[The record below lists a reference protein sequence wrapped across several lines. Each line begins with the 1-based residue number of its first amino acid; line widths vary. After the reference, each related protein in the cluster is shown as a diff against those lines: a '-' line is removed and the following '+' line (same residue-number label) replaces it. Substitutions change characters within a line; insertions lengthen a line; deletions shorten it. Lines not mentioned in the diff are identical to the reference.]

1 MKCSPFD
8 LKDYFLKELT
18 IPQAAQ
24 VEEHI
29 HTCPECRDEFD
40 QLRLTE
46 AALFSLRDE
55 EIPQRI
61 AFVSDKI
68 FEPSPWRRWISGF
81 WGSAGR
87 LGFASAAM
95 LSAAIVFSSVNKTP
109 APAPAKDLV
118 AIQPTVATGPTAE
131 EIQARIDKAVTAAV
145 EKAVSQSKE
154 TTQLV
159 AALRHENELANA
171 QLVRVAGDLEYSRM
185 RDARKRR
192 DESAM
197 AQVPDS
203 GEAK

>member
-1 MKCSPFD
+1 MKCSPFE

-18 IPQAAQ
+18 VPQAAQ

-40 QLRLTE
+40 RLRLTE

-95 LSAAIVFSSVNKTP
+95 LSAAIVFFSVNYKP
-109 APAPAKDLV
+109 APALV
-118 AIQPTVATGPTAE
+118 QGPPVTQKVVAVGPSRE
-131 EIQARIDKAVTAAV
+131 EIQAQIDTAVAKAVDQT
-145 EKAVSQSKE
+145 VSRSTE
-154 TTQLV
+154 TTRLV
-159 AALRHENELANA
+159 ADLRRQNEEARSMLVVAVGQLDEYKMRAKVKSIAHMVPPALPEE
-171 QLVRVAGDLEYSRM
+171 
-185 RDARKRR
+185 K
-192 DESAM
+192 
-197 AQVPDS
+197 
-203 GEAK
+203 

>member
-18 IPQAAQ
+18 VPQAAQ

-40 QLRLTE
+40 RLRLTE

-109 APAPAKDLV
+109 ASAPAKDLV

-131 EIQARIDKAVTAAV
+131 EIQTRIDRAVTAAV
-145 EKAVSQSKE
+145 DKAVTQSGE
-154 TTQLV
+154 TTKLV
-159 AALRHENELANA
+159 ADLRRQNEEARSMLVVAVGQLDEYKMRAKVKNIANMVPPALPEE
-171 QLVRVAGDLEYSRM
+171 
-185 RDARKRR
+185 K
-192 DESAM
+192 
-197 AQVPDS
+197 
-203 GEAK
+203 